1 MTIINEEKNYR
12 ELNESIRM
20 EKGQKDKKKI
30 LIKLLNKVYKHN
42 EIINTSLKH

>member
-20 EKGQKDKKKI
+20 EKGQKDKKI
-30 LIKLLNKVYKHN
+30 DID
-42 EIINTSLKH
+42 